1 MNMSSPYLLLQSPQ
15 PQADA
20 PRARGESLAS
30 IATVLIVGS
39 MFALG
44 FLI

>member
-1 MNMSSPYLLLQSPQ
+1 MNTSSPYLLLQSPQ
-15 PQADA
+15 PQSDA
-20 PRARGESLAS
+20 PRARAESIAS

-39 MFALG
+39 MFAIG